1 MVLCTEIYREMKNVM
16 LLVTPILKLY
26 YLKFSFSGRCN
37 DDRCIGQHRRDITM
51 QGHEVFLDLLA
62 YNRDIIK
69 MDAFSDYSDQLK
81 ATQAYLNRMLPSELE
96 LNMAQKC
103 VLLVE
108 GKLILFSQWLIGK
121 LEFWW

>member
-1 MVLCTEIYREMKNVM
+1 
-16 LLVTPILKLY
+16 
-26 YLKFSFSGRCN
+26 
-37 DDRCIGQHRRDITM
+37 M

-96 LNMAQKC
+96 LNMTQKC

-108 GKLILFSQWLIGK
+108 GKLILQFSQWLNPISK
-121 LEFWW
+121 KSTRRVM